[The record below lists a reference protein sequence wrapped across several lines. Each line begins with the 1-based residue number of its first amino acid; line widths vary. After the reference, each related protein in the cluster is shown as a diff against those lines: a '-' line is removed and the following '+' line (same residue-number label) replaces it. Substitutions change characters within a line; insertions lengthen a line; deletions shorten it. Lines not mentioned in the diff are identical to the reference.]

1 MRSSFAEGYHET
13 ATRRRS
19 GDVEAARTMLNLG
32 DYEVL
37 VVNGTEGGTTALY
50 RPLFECVIFALFGF
64 ERERDFVAADLAAGE
79 ANMLIATAVERVGG
93 ADKGNE

>member
-1 MRSSFAEGYHET
+1 MRSSFAEGYHES

-19 GDVEAARTMLNLG
+19 GEVEAARTMLNLG

-37 VVNGTEGGTTALY
+37 VVNGTEDGTTALY
-50 RPLFECVIFALFGF
+50 RPLFERVIFALFGF

-79 ANMLIATAVERVGG
+79 ANVLIATAVERVGG
-93 ADKGNE
+93 AHKGDE